1 MAKDKQG
8 VSKIAKA
15 LKRSPGAT
23 SVMAAGVVEH
33 AGMNGVCKRKGCDV
47 LLKPT
52 SEDIQPVARKEDRAL
67 SRDLLKEM
75 PW

>member
-1 MAKDKQG
+1 MAKEKKL
-8 VSKIAKA
+8 VRRAWSKEDVGT
-15 LKRSPGAT
+15 LKT
-23 SVMAAGVVEH
+23 MA
-33 AGMNGVCKRKGCDV
+33 NGVCKRKACDV